1 MQKVHSLLA
10 DCKLVGIA
18 TNAQYSTLNF
28 ECSIQNELH
37 RNFTGSIATCGA
49 LAGDAFLSWTLSVGR
64 WTLSVCSCLDMK
76 SQYDV
81 VILGAGH
88 NGLVAAAYL
97 GRAGLSVLLLEKND
111 YIGGA
116 ATSQQVFPNYDARLS
131 RYAYLVSLLPHKII
145 RDLGLKLEL
154 RRRATASCTPYVSHG
169 HHNALLLSN
178 VDEEVSRR
186 SMFELTGNDTEYEA
200 LKRFYALPR
209 VFAERVW
216 DSMLEPLVS
225 KGDMARWFKDDPA
238 GAGRESWHSLV
249 EEPLGNAIERY
260 LRDDL
265 VRGLV
270 FTDAKIGVLT
280 HPHDPS
286 LLQNR
291 CFLYHLIGNK
301 TGEWKVPVGGMGAVS
316 SELERAARGAGATML
331 TNIHIRAMNVT
342 GKTRTVEFHEDGK
355 EHTVEA
361 RFLLVNF
368 GRNLLAKYTGR
379 FFQPDRTDEGS
390 VFKINMLLSRL
401 PKLKAKKLS
410 ASEAFCG
417 TFHSD
422 EGYEQM
428 VVSYDDASDSRLP
441 AKTPCEIYCHTLTD
455 DSILAPELRDQ
466 GFHTMTLFGLDAP
479 WSLFVRDN
487 EAMRREGE
495 KRYLASI
502 NQWLEE
508 PIESCLAVS
517 RDGRPCIESKSA
529 VDIEDEL
536 GMYHGNI
543 FQTAPTFPFA
553 ELKEQVGTWGVET
566 QYENVFLCG
575 SSALRGGAV
584 SGIPGHNAAMKVLEI
599 TKKTS
604 NPSLPGTGSAVASAQ
619 RSTSN
624 VERGKIPA
632 S

>member
-1 MQKVHSLLA
+1 M
-10 DCKLVGIA
+10 I
-18 TNAQYSTLNF
+18 
-28 ECSIQNELH
+28 
-37 RNFTGSIATCGA
+37 
-49 LAGDAFLSWTLSVGR
+49 
-64 WTLSVCSCLDMK
+64 K
-76 SQYDV
+76 SRYDV

-88 NGLVAAAYL
+88 NGLIAGAYL

-116 ATSQQVFPNYDARLS
+116 TTSQQVFPDYDARLS
-131 RYAYLVSLLPHKII
+131 RYAYLVSLLPQKII

-154 RRRATASCTPYVSHG
+154 RRRATASCTPYTKHG
-169 HHNALLLSN
+169 HHGTLLVSN
-178 VDEEVSRR
+178 VDEDVSRQ
-186 SMFELTGNDTEYEA
+186 SMFELTGNETEFDA
-200 LKRFYALPR
+200 LKNFYALPR
-209 VFAERVW
+209 AFAERVW
-216 DSMLEPLVS
+216 GSMLEPLVS
-225 KGDMARWFKDDPA
+225 KEDMARRFKADPA
-238 GAGRESWHSLV
+238 GVARESWRSLV

-316 SELERAARGAGATML
+316 SELERAARKAGATML
-331 TNIHIRAMNVT
+331 TNVYVRALNVI
-342 GKTRTVEFHEDGK
+342 GKTRTVEFQIDGK
-355 EHTVEA
+355 DESVEA
-361 RFLLVNF
+361 RFLLINF

-401 PKLKAKKLS
+401 PKLKAKKTP

-428 VVSYDDASDSRLP
+428 IVSYDEASDGRL
-441 AKTPCEIYCHTLTD
+441 AEKTPCEIYCHTLTD
-455 DSILAPELRDQ
+455 DSVLAPDLRDR

-479 WSLFVRDN
+479 WSLFARAN
-487 EAMRREGE
+487 EAMRQEAE

-517 RDGRPCIESKSA
+517 RDGRPCIESKSP
-529 VDIEDEL
+529 VDIEDAL

-543 FQTAPTFPFA
+543 FQNAPTFPFA
-553 ELKEQVGTWGVET
+553 ERKEQVRTWGVET
-566 QYENVFLCG
+566 EYDNVFFCG
-575 SSALRGGAV
+575 SSALRGGAI
-584 SGIPGHNAAMKVLEI
+584 SGIPGHNAAMKVLELCRSGS
-599 TKKTS
+599 TF
-604 NPSLPGTGSAVASAQ
+604 NPPKPNVAA
-619 RSTSN
+619 
-624 VERGKIPA
+624 I
-632 S
+632 

>member
-1 MQKVHSLLA
+1 
-10 DCKLVGIA
+10 
-18 TNAQYSTLNF
+18 
-28 ECSIQNELH
+28 
-37 RNFTGSIATCGA
+37 
-49 LAGDAFLSWTLSVGR
+49 
-64 WTLSVCSCLDMK
+64 MK

-81 VILGAGH
+81 VILGGGH

-97 GRAGLSVLLLEKND
+97 GRAGLSVLLLERND
-111 YIGGA
+111 YLGGA
-116 ATSQQVFPNYDARLS
+116 ATSQQVFPDYDARLS
-131 RYAYLVSLLPHKII
+131 QYAYLVSLLPQKII

-154 RRRATASCTPYVSHG
+154 RRRATASCTPYVNHG
-169 HHNALLLSN
+169 HHGALLLSN
-178 VDEEVSRR
+178 VDEDVSRR
-186 SMFELTGNDTEYEA
+186 SMFELTGNDTEYET

-209 VFAERVW
+209 AFAERVW

-225 KGDMARWFKDDPA
+225 KGDMARWFKVDEVS
-238 GAGRESWHSLV
+238 RESWHSLV
-249 EEPLGNAIERY
+249 EEPLGNAIEHY

-265 VRGLV
+265 LRGLV

-280 HPHDPS
+280 YPHDPS

-301 TGEWKVPVGGMGAVS
+301 TGEWRVPVGGMGVIS

-331 TNIHIRAMNVT
+331 TNVHVWALNVT
-342 GKTRTVEFHEDGK
+342 GKTRAVEFHVNGK
-355 EHTVEA
+355 ADKVEA

-401 PKLKAKKLS
+401 PKLRAKKLP

-428 VVSYDDASDSRLP
+428 NASYDEASDGRLP
-441 AKTPCEIYCHTLTD
+441 GKTPCEIYCHTLTD
-455 DSILAPELRDQ
+455 DSILAPELRDR

-487 EAMRREGE
+487 EAMRREAE

-529 VDIEDEL
+529 VDIEDAL

-553 ELKEQVGTWGVET
+553 ERKEQVGTWGVET
-566 QYENVFLCG
+566 EFQNVFLCG
-575 SSALRGGAV
+575 SSAVRGGAV
-584 SGIPGHNAAMKVLEI
+584 SGIPGHNAAMKVLE
-599 TKKTS
+599 
-604 NPSLPGTGSAVASAQ
+604 LC
-619 RSTSN
+619 RSTSTFNAPKLN
-624 VERGKIPA
+624 VAA